1 MRELER
7 RILRQDAELDG
18 RHRDSAEVELKME
31 PIRYVQSVGGYSI
44 AYQVI
49 GDGPLDIVFVHGS
62 SARSSPAGS
71 GPRWL
76 PSTGGWR
83 AWGG

>member
-7 RILRQDAELDG
+7 RILRQDPRSTGSTEPVG
-18 RHRDSAEVELKME
+18 RGPLKME

-44 AYQVI
+44 AYQVV
-49 GDGPLDIVFVHGS
+49 GDGPLDIVFVHGFICS
-62 SARSSPAGS
+62 FQPGWEWPALAS
-71 GPRWL
+71 FYP
-76 PSTGGWR
+76 GWR